1 MCALQSNNAELT
13 QLLCTVQNVPK
24 RSHPPG
30 CIPNNNEGNKK
41 CAIANQFG
49 NIQDGQQRQL
59 YNMTTNN
66 NIQSP
71 VTNCMPTH
79 ISYPNQNNQTV
90 STGTQHLCPVQN
102 PQPIYPVQNNIQPI
116 YSPNLPNNNFNPF
129 SSNNAQSYCI
139 PNVSPECGPQVNSH
153 PIFQSPFSNVQSVG
167 VGNTPFYAPNVASPT
182 FNAPVPSVSPW
193 NVNPWPPSSPSP
205 YINCQPS
212 PISPSI
218 PLQSSSFPHVPYTTT
233 SKVYNIPSIC
243 QSLSPKP
250 LGKLLFPTIY
260 DFKHGSFFKML
271 IHMSGFEAKNINISA
286 NKNSI
291 ELRAVKEEIE
301 KQVQDFS
308 GYILKQVARIFYF
321 PEAIEENKIQISIN
335 ENVIG
340 ILIPWK
346 QNAC

>member
-1 MCALQSNNAELT
+1 MTLGCYGKLLALPCWAISVRNATELCIIPCKHHVLRYLLNLIDIINNIRLLWEALSTPMLGHGQTLEDLVNELT
-13 QLLCTVQNVPK
+13 
-24 RSHPPG
+24 G
-30 CIPNNNEGNKK
+30 
-41 CAIANQFG
+41 
-49 NIQDGQQRQL
+49 
-59 YNMTTNN
+59 
-66 NIQSP
+66 
-71 VTNCMPTH
+71 
-79 ISYPNQNNQTV
+79 
-90 STGTQHLCPVQN
+90 
-102 PQPIYPVQNNIQPI
+102 
-116 YSPNLPNNNFNPF
+116 
-129 SSNNAQSYCI
+129 
-139 PNVSPECGPQVNSH
+139 GPQLGSVV
-153 PIFQSPFSNVQSVG
+153 ISVG

-182 FNAPVPSVSPW
+182 FNAPVPSVTPW
-193 NVNPWPPSSPSP
+193 NVNPWPQSSPSP